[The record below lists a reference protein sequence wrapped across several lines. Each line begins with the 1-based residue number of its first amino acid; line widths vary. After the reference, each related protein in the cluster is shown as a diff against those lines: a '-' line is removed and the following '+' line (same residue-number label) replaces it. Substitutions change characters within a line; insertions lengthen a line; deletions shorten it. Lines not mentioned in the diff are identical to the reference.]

1 MSATTF
7 MSAGGPLAP
16 YAAGYRGWLA
26 GQGYLPGPARRQ
38 LRLFAHLSG
47 WLAVSGAGADAL
59 AGECL
64 VEYAAV
70 RRADGQFLYSARAL
84 APLLRYLRELGVLPE
99 VAARGPE
106 GPLGDVLAAFHRYLA
121 EERGLARFTTARY
134 EYWARRF
141 LSRPGGLLPGQLR
154 AADVH
159 GFVAASCRELSVPA
173 AKQMVSALRALLQFL
188 HVSGVTGRE
197 LAGAV
202 PGVPGWSLSHLPKGL
217 RPAEVAGLLG
227 VCDRTTRTG
236 VRDYAVLC
244 LLSRLGL
251 RAGEIAAL
259 CLEDVDWRR
268 GELLVRGKG
277 RREERL
283 PLPADAGAALAG
295 YVRSG
300 RPAGQRRELFLRVR
314 APGGPLG
321 RSGVS
326 AIVVRAGRAAGIAG
340 AGAHR
345 LRHSVATEL
354 LGQGA
359 TLAEVGQVLRHSS
372 ASSTAIYAKV
382 DRLALAG
389 LGLPWPGSAS

>member
-7 MSAGGPLAP
+7 MSAGGPLVP
-16 YAAGYRGWLA
+16 YAAGYRQWLA
-26 GQGYLPGPARRQ
+26 GQGYLPGPVRRQ

-47 WLAVSGAGADAL
+47 WLAVSGAGMDAL
-59 AGECL
+59 AGERL
-64 VEYAAV
+64 AEYAAV

-99 VAARGPE
+99 VAA
-106 GPLGDVLAAFHRYLA
+106 
-121 EERGLARFTTARY
+121 
-134 EYWARRF
+134 
-141 LSRPGGLLPGQLR
+141 
-154 AADVH
+154 
-159 GFVAASCRELSVPA
+159 SCRELSVPA
-173 AKQMVSALRALLQFL
+173 AKQMVSALRALLRFL

-227 VCDRTTRTG
+227 VCDRTARTG
-236 VRDYAVLC
+236 LRDYAVLC

-259 CLEDVDWRR
+259 SLQDVDWRQ

-283 PLPADAGAALAG
+283 PLPADVGAALAG

-300 RPAGQRRELFLRVR
+300 RPAGQRELFLRVR
-314 APGGPLG
+314 APSGPLG

-345 LRHSVATEL
+345 LRHSVATDL

-372 ASSTAIYAKV
+372 ASSTAIYANPRELHRMSEV
-382 DRLALAG
+382 WTVCRVRSVSESFPAGRATRCVARVLA
-389 LGLPWPGSAS
+389 PASR